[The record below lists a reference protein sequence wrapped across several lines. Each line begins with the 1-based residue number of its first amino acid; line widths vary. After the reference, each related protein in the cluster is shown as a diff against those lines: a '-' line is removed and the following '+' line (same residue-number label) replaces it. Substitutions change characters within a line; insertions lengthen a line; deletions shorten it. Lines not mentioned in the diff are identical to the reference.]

1 MHILLVEDEP
11 LISDGIKTAL
21 IDNGYTVDIV
31 DNGQWAINV
40 LNKETFNLIILDIGL
55 PGTGGLEVLTNL
67 RKNNHQNQN
76 IPVLMLSARDT
87 IEDKITGLEKGADD
101 YMVKPFDV
109 NELIARIRALLRRSA
124 GRTQSMI
131 KYKDICLDPSAHSL
145 TYKNEPINLSAKE
158 FSVLLILLENRG
170 KVISK
175 NKLEESIYSWDKGIE
190 SNALEVH
197 IHHLRKKLSNE
208 LIKTIR
214 GVGYMLT

>member
-11 LISDGIKTAL
+11 LISDGINTVL
-21 IDNGYTVDIV
+21 TDEGFTVDVV

-55 PGTGGLEVLTNL
+55 PSTGGLEVLTNL
-67 RKNNHQNQN
+67 RKKNHQNQN

-109 NELIARIRALLRRSA
+109 NELVARIRALLRRSA

-131 KYKDICLDPSAHSL
+131 KYKDIYLDPAAHSL
-145 TYKNEPINLSAKE
+145 TYKNEPISLSAKE

-170 KVISK
+170 KVLSK
-175 NKLEESIYSWDKGIE
+175 KKLEESIYSWDKGIE